1 MGIVH
6 LSVTGHCVASHSRV
20 LMSFNGMYGRIL
32 ARNGSSVQ
40 FAQNDSCARIT
51 CRNIK
56 KLMRGTKINRDYLD
70 VIEFEV
76 IIEK

>member
-1 MGIVH
+1 
-6 LSVTGHCVASHSRV
+6 
-20 LMSFNGMYGRIL
+20 MYGRIR